1 MEEQNQNWK
10 DVVYE
15 QDPEEKK
22 QKKGRKKMPKRMKLV
37 IGAAVAAVVLLPA
50 AAGSFYQIQ
59 EQEQAVLVTFG
70 KPKAVTETGLHLK
83 LPLIQQVKKVNT
95 TIQGF
100 PVGYNEADNEVVESE
115 SIMITSDYN
124 FIDVDFFVEYRI
136 SDPVAYLYAS
146 REPEQILR
154 SISQSCIRNVIGSY
168 VVDDV
173 LTTGKSEIQAKIK
186 EMIMEQLEKQE
197 IGLMLTNI
205 TMQDSEPPTAEV
217 MEAFKKV
224 ETAKQGKETT
234 LNNAEKYR
242 SEKLPEAEAEADQI
256 IKKAEAAKQTRVNE
270 AEGQVA
276 RFNAMYEE
284 YKKNPEITK
293 ERMYYEAM
301 EDVLPGVKL
310 VIDSGDGVEKLLP
323 LESFSGGTDENT
335 ADEQTGETEEST
347 EK

>member
-83 LPLIQQVKKVNT
+83 LPLIQQVMKVNT

-186 EMIMEQLEKQE
+186 EMIMEQLEEQE